1 MSYSLKI
8 ALKNLIIYGNNTLF
22 KILNEIKDVLKFE
35 LINVPEDNLMDLKPE
50 KFDNYLIIS
59 KKKIENLNNQI
70 IIREF
75 PIKID
80 KLLQLININF
90 LKFRFN
96 LQSKINIGSY
106 ILDLNSRIIETN
118 KNKINLTEREI
129 DIIVFLKNSEKPISV
144 SKLQKDVWGHTLK
157 LETHTV
163 ETHIYRLR
171 NKIKD
176 KFDDENFIV
185 SAKNGYLIN

>member
-1 MSYSLKI
+1 M
-8 ALKNLIIYGNNTLF
+8 ALKNLIICGNNTLF

-35 LINVPEDNLMDLKPE
+35 LINVTEDNLIDLKPD

-70 IIREF
+70 IIKEF

-80 KLLQLININF
+80 KLLRLININF

-96 LQSKINIGSY
+96 LQSKINIGFY
-106 ILDLNSRIIETN
+106 TLDLNSRIIETN
-118 KNKINLTEREI
+118 KNKLSLTEREI
-129 DIIVFLKNSEKPISV
+129 DIIVFLKNSKKPISV
-144 SKLQKDVWGHTLK
+144 SELQKDVWGHTLK

-171 NKIKD
+171 KKIKD

-185 SAKNGYLIN
+185 STKNGYLIN

>member
-1 MSYSLKI
+1 M
-8 ALKNLIIYGNNTLF
+8 ALKNLIICGNNTLF
-22 KILNEIKDVLKFE
+22 KILNEIKDVLKFQ
-35 LINVPEDNLMDLKPE
+35 LINVPEDNLIDLKLN

-80 KLLQLININF
+80 KLLRLININF

-106 ILDLNSRIIETN
+106 TLDLNSRIIETN
-118 KNKINLTEREI
+118 KNKLNLTEREI
-129 DIIVFLKNSEKPISV
+129 DIVVFLKNSEKPISV
-144 SKLQKDVWGHTLK
+144 SELQKDVWGHTSK

-171 NKIKD
+171 KKIKD
-176 KFDDENFIV
+176 KFDDENFII